1 MIANRTTDVVVI
13 GAGPAGAIA
22 ACLLRQQGHQVV
34 VLEKSTFPRF
44 VIGES
49 LLPQCLQTLKAAGCL
64 EAVNAA
70 GFQRKVGAN
79 FQHRGHYEQIN
90 FADMFAA
97 GPSHAFHVLRSEF
110 DDILAQCAVQAG
122 ATVEFNA
129 TVTAAK
135 NQFNDCLV
143 AYTDAD
149 GNSGEVRAKFILDA
163 SGYGRVLPRLLDI
176 DQPSSL
182 EPKAS
187 FFTHVDDGILPEDH
201 QRDATLITTHP
212 KHRNVWYWLIS
223 FASGR
228 SSVGVVGPPELIE
241 PYQGEGMAGLKK
253 IIHEDPELA
262 HILRHAE
269 FDSQAH
275 QINAYSGNVTQ
286 FCGDGYAVLGN
297 AGEFLDPIFSS
308 GVTVAMKSAHLAT
321 TVLDKQLNNE
331 PHDWEQGFVEPLK
344 MGIETF
350 KTFVT
355 HWYSGGFQDVIYSPA
370 SNQNVKAKIA
380 SILAGYAWD
389 TDNPYVLNPE
399 DRLQTLIEICQ
410 Q

>member
-1 MIANRTTDVVVI
+1 
-13 GAGPAGAIA
+13 
-22 ACLLRQQGHQVV
+22 
-34 VLEKSTFPRF
+34 
-44 VIGES
+44 
-49 LLPQCLQTLKAAGCL
+49 
-64 EAVNAA
+64 
-70 GFQRKVGAN
+70 
-79 FQHRGHYEQIN
+79 
-90 FADMFAA
+90 
-97 GPSHAFHVLRSEF
+97 
-110 DDILAQCAVQAG
+110 
-122 ATVEFNA
+122 
-129 TVTAAK
+129 
-135 NQFNDCLV
+135 
-143 AYTDAD
+143 
-149 GNSGEVRAKFILDA
+149 
-163 SGYGRVLPRLLDI
+163 
-176 DQPSSL
+176 
-182 EPKAS
+182 
-187 FFTHVDDGILPEDH
+187 
-201 QRDATLITTHP
+201 
-212 KHRNVWYWLIS
+212 
-223 FASGR
+223 
-228 SSVGVVGPPELIE
+228 
-241 PYQGEGMAGLKK
+241 MAGLKK